1 MVGNG
6 DGDKQIWGTE
16 FGAPT
21 GTARPSVSEAAQA
34 SFVTEGYARW
44 RARPFDGPLFWYSFR
59 DAGTDRSDVEQNFGL
74 LRHDFSPK
82 PSFAA
87 YQAAARAG

>member
-1 MVGNG
+1 MVAHG
-6 DGDKQIWGTE
+6 DGGKSIWGTE

-21 GTARPSVSEAAQA
+21 GSAGQAVSEALQAKMVTDAYAQWK
-34 SFVTEGYARW
+34 RL
-44 RARPFDGPLFWYSFR
+44 PFAGPLFWYSFR
-59 DAGTDRSDVEQNFGL
+59 DAGTNAGDVEQNFGL

-87 YQAAARAG
+87 YQAAARAA